1 MALILT
7 TNSPCDAALYDVLL
21 DSVKVEVV
29 SRVAAAAQGNVRVV
43 RGTCLAVS
51 LLVLHCVRHS

>member
-7 TNSPCDAALYDVLL
+7 TNSPCDEALYDVLL

-29 SRVAAAAQGNVRVV
+29 SKVAPAVQGNIRVV
-43 RGTCLAVS
+43 RGICLAVS
-51 LLVLHCVRHS
+51 ADVAAASLR